1 MCDNLQHMIPA
12 HRPTEIKNIVS
23 TVRVMNLLAV
33 AQNQAF
39 TRGDTP
45 NDGHIM
51 LFTTASGTSLPI
63 VKGFGVSKTK
73 PPDE

>member
-1 MCDNLQHMIPA
+1 MIPT

-23 TVRVMNLLAV
+23 IVRVMDLLAV

-39 TRGDTP
+39 TRGNTP

-63 VKGFGVSKTK
+63 VKGFGVCETK